1 MQEAPEGARV
11 IRERG
16 QGLEAVDRDDPR
28 PPLLDQ
34 HAYALDDGGQ
44 PAVTAGRDA
53 EVLVVDPPPNRVAI
67 EEAERLGVAE
77 DLLERLGDRGE
88 VDRRALFG
96 RAGEDELLGED
107 RLSGARQSHDQ
118 VDPAR
123 RQTAAEDQVEPLVAA
138 REALVH

>member
-1 MQEAPEGARV
+1 MQKAPEGARV

-16 QGLEAVDRDDPR
+16 QRLEAVDRDDPR

-34 HAYALDDGGQ
+34 HAYALDDGGE
-44 PAVTAGRDA
+44 PAVTADRAA
-53 EVLVVDPPPNRVAI
+53 EVLVVDRPPHRVAI

-88 VDRRALFG
+88 VDRRAFLG

-118 VDPAR
+118 VDPAP